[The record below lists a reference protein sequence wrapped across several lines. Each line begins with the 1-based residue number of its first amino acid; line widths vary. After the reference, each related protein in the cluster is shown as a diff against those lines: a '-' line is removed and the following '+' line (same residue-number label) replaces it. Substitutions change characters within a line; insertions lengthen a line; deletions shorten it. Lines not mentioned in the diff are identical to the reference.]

1 MLCGATPGSSLVA
14 MSNVW
19 PIFGCGTSAL
29 AGLQADKHV
38 PKVSCKDNSWLGSE
52 RFLMQA
58 SGPWGARASTDLLAS
73 ARADVDEVSEWVAV
87 DYSRAMSQV
96 LAFLPEQVLPPMPTA
111 WYTSTELQRDDTT
124 TRRGT

>member
-14 MSNVW
+14 VSNVW
-19 PIFGCGTSAL
+19 PIFGCGTAAL
-29 AGLQADKHV
+29 AGLQEDQHL
-38 PKVSCKDNSWLGSE
+38 PKGSCKDSSWLGSD

-73 ARADVDEVSEWVAV
+73 ARADVDEISEWVAV

-111 WYTSTELQRDDTT
+111 
-124 TRRGT
+124 